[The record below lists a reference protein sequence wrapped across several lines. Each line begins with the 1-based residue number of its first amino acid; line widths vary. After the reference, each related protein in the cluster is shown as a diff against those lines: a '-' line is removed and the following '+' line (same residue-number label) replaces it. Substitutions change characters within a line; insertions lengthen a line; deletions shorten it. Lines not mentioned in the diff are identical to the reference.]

1 MTVRQL
7 LANLDSAE
15 LTEWI
20 AFDRMEPIGEFRA
33 DLRAG
38 IVASAVANYGGRDI
52 REARKPSD
60 FMPFLERP
68 EERPLLLP
76 DPNAQAELILGAFG
90 NCQIVRKAA

>member
-15 LTEWI
+15 LTEWV
-20 AFDRMEPIGEFRA
+20 AFDHMEPIGEFRA

-38 IVASAVANYGGRDI
+38 IVAATVANYGGRDI
-52 REARKPSD
+52 RVPRKPSD
-60 FMPFLERP
+60 FMPFIER
-68 EERPLLLP
+68 EEETPMLLD

-90 NCQIVRKAA
+90 NCNIIRKAA

>member
-7 LANLDSAE
+7 LASLDSAE
-15 LTEWI
+15 LTEWM

-38 IVASAVANYGGRDI
+38 IIASTVANYGGRDI

-60 FMPFLERP
+60 FMPLLERP
-68 EERPLLLP
+68 EEKPMLLA

-90 NCQIVRKAA
+90 NCHIDRKAA

>member
-7 LANLDSAE
+7 LASLDSAE
-15 LTEWI
+15 LTEWQ

-38 IVASAVANYGGRDI
+38 IVASTVANYGGRDI

-68 EERPLLLP
+68 EEKPLLLP
-76 DPNAQAELILGAFG
+76 DADAQAELILGAFG
-90 NCQIVRKAA
+90 NCNIVRKAA

>member
-1 MTVRQL
+1 M

-15 LTEWI
+15 LTEWV

-38 IVASAVANYGGRDI
+38 IVAATVANYGGRDI
-52 REARKPSD
+52 RVPRKPSD
-60 FMPFLERP
+60 FMPLIERE
-68 EERPLLLP
+68 EERPLLLT

-90 NCQIVRKAA
+90 NCHIIRKAA